1 MATALWP
8 VLRYS
13 GAASPSEFERVT
25 PSTGLGTTASAGK
38 ARLSC
43 RLRQPA
49 SRPIPQSAAPKIGR
63 RGLVGGASMVRSKAV
78 RSIHSEY
85 VRSNIL
91 EPTIVTASHSN
102 GITLAIIKLWRF
114 PVDLIHSVV
123 MRVPGLD
130 PGIDPRIHHLCFP
143 LPTLPRRSVLA
154 ESIVR
159 HKHSRC
165 CFRGLGWMRTVI
177 TPLIFALTSP
187 PTEGAISRGL
197 QHDIFRARVL
207 SAFFAAF

>member
-1 MATALWP
+1 M
-8 VLRYS
+8 RS
-13 GAASPSEFERVT
+13 RKQ
-25 PSTGLGTTASAGK
+25 STQK
-38 ARLSC
+38 AFNF
-43 RLRQPA
+43 
-49 SRPIPQSAAPKIGR
+49 
-63 RGLVGGASMVRSKAV
+63 GASD
-78 RSIHSEY
+78 
-85 VRSNIL
+85 NIQV
-91 EPTIVTASHSN
+91 ICIRGFMAQ
-102 GITLAIIKLWRF
+102 LWRF

-130 PGIDPRIHHLCFP
+130 PGIDLRIHHLCFP

-197 QHDIFRARVL
+197 QHDIFGARVL